1 MISNK
6 QNILAFFR
14 KMPPLSFAM
23 ALFYCGAL
31 FAALTAYD
39 WHLCVPFLTAL
50 TAGVGLYI
58 LLTLWA
64 STSRRV
70 NMLAAVLVLCAS
82 LYALVFILQYRH
94 LGWNDKIG
102 FFTHIGT
109 LLSTPFPA
117 LINPA
122 LTANAAATLLEG
134 CLPLALGLVYDTR
147 GWRRVIWCVAAL
159 LLAFVIML
167 SASRGAWVALFVT
180 SSIAASWYICF
191 QRQPSIPAIRIHI
204 GPRPAL
210 AVSANRLS
218 RWAMLGFVVLLGA
231 VLGLKLLLTLFA
243 NTAARAIDRLDLY
256 RDSFYLVLEF
266 PFTGIG
272 GGAVFAQ
279 MYSHFQLLIQVPYLE
294 YAHNL
299 WLSVWLAHGLVGL
312 LGFCGLIIAS
322 LRLLWRALPQINATG
337 FGAAL
342 GSLAILLHGLTDAP
356 QYDSK
361 WPVLLMTFALF
372 ALLIAASRMVNAKP
386 LGWIDLRLSEVYR
399 VSATGMYRPQRWP
412 RRRIVLVG
420 IAIFIALGW
429 FLPGITA
436 LAASNIA
443 AVAHAHA
450 QLGPQ
455 LSDNERQHLLAQA
468 DDWLGRGQAIHPHSA
483 AVLREHG
490 MLAFERG
497 NYAETIWFLTR
508 AAPTYP
514 DDQGLLKA
522 LGLAYTWYGY
532 TEEGSRILG
541 RLTRAEELRQELDVW
556 SVAWSERGQQQYA
569 TNSRVVA
576 TLLNT
581 QQR

>member
-50 TAGVGLYI
+50 TAGLGLYSM
-58 LLTLWA
+58 LTLWA
-64 STSRRV
+64 HTSRRV
-70 NMLAAVLVLCAS
+70 SMLAAVLVLCAS
-82 LYALVFILQYRH
+82 CYAIVFIFQYRH
-94 LGWNDKIG
+94 LGWNDKVA

-109 LLSTPFPA
+109 LLSTPFPS
-117 LINPA
+117 LIHPG
-122 LTANAAATLLEG
+122 LTANAAAALLEG
-134 CLPLALGLVYDTR
+134 CLPLALGLVFDAR
-147 GWRRVIWCVAAL
+147 GWRRIIWSIAAL

-167 SASRGAWVALFVT
+167 SASRGAWLALFVT
-180 SSIAASWYICF
+180 SIMAASWYIWL
-191 QRQPSIPAIRIHI
+191 QRQSGVPAIRIHL
-204 GPRPAL
+204 GPRPPL

-218 RWAMLGFVVLLGA
+218 RRAMLGIAVLVLFS
-231 VLGLKLLLTLFA
+231 LGLKVLSTLLE
-243 NTAARAIDRLDLY
+243 NTATRASDRLDLY
-256 RDSFYLVLEF
+256 RNSFYLALEF

-322 LRLLWRALPQINATG
+322 LRLLWRALPQLNGTG

-361 WPVLLMTFALF
+361 WPVLLMAFALF
-372 ALLIAASRMVNAKP
+372 ALLIAALRIVDSQP
-386 LGWIDLRLSEVYR
+386 LGWIDLSLSEIYR
-399 VSATGMYRPQRWP
+399 VSATGLYRPQRWP
-412 RRRIVLVG
+412 RLRLVLLG
-420 IAIFIALGW
+420 AALLLTLGVY
-429 FLPGITA
+429 FPRLTA
-436 LAASNIA
+436 LALSNAA
-443 AVAHAHA
+443 AVAHARA

-455 LSDNERQHLLAQA
+455 FNDQEREQLLAHA
-468 DDWLGRGQAIHPHSA
+468 ESWLVLGQSIQPSSA
-483 AVLREHG
+483 AVWREHG

-497 NYAETIWFLTR
+497 NYAETIWFLSH
-508 AAPTYP
+508 AAPAYP
-514 DDQGLLKA
+514 NDQGLLKT

-532 TEEGSRILG
+532 TEEGSQLLY
-541 RLTRAEELRQELDVW
+541 RLTRAEEVRQELDVW
-556 SVAWSERGQQQYA
+556 AVAWAERGQQQYA
-569 TNSRVVA
+569 TNSRLVA
-576 TLLNT
+576 ALLST
-581 QQR
+581 QLR